1 MNSAVVLVVAATLLL
16 CVVLE
21 FATAVLPLVLVIA
34 LVKPEDRP
42 ALADVLAA
50 ADSARRLLLWP
61 ELRRAVAARRAT
73 TADLPERVLGCD
85 TTSVV
90 GRARNDS

>member
-1 MNSAVVLVVAATLLL
+1 MNSAVVLAVAVALLL

-42 ALADVLAA
+42 ALANVLAA
-50 ADSARRLLLWP
+50 ADCCPRLRLWP
-61 ELRRAVAARRAT
+61 ALRRAAAARRR
-73 TADLPERVLGCD
+73 DN
-85 TTSVV
+85 S
-90 GRARNDS
+90 